1 MKRFFAILLIA
12 ATVLAV
18 AGCTKTPEEP
28 PKAMDQSG
36 KYYLDEGR
44 NEAIINDAG
53 VISMN
58 ANGNARVYYQIFVGS
73 FSDSNGD
80 GIGDLRGIINRF
92 DYLNDGDP
100 NSGVSLGVEGIW
112 LSPIFASPTY
122 HKYDASNYYKVD
134 SQFGTEADL
143 KELIELCH
151 QRGVQII
158 LDLVI
163 NHTARNNDWFARFA
177 DAHKNNDPEN
187 EYYNYFTYTDKPVA
201 GRSFNK
207 IAGTNHYYECNFSTD
222 MPELNYDNPV
232 VKEKMVEVAKYYL
245 DLGVDGFRFDAAKY
259 IYYGEEDR
267 NAEFWQWYMGE
278 LRKIKPDIYTV
289 AEVWDSDTV
298 TYPYFASTNCFDFS
312 MSQPGGKIAEAAGGG
327 NVNSFMKYVGNY
339 LSTIKAQKSD
349 AMLCSFIANHDMD
362 RAAGYLPVFN
372 GRAKMAANLNILL
385 PGSPFIY
392 YGEEIGA
399 LGSRG
404 GANTDANRRL
414 AMYWGDG
421 DTVKNPVGSTYAAAQ
436 DNGSVETQKPN
447 GDSLYNH
454 YKKLIMVRKANP
466 EIAYGE
472 FTALNFSGSRAGG
485 FVSTYEGKSVA
496 VIHNTTTKEV
506 TLDLGKA
513 TNISF
518 GTLAAVLGNGATLE
532 GTTLTLQPQTS
543 VVLR

>member
-1 MKRFFAILLIA
+1 MKRLLTLFLAALLLFA
-12 ATVLAV
+12 
-18 AGCTKTPEEP
+18 AGCTPQQP
-28 PKAMDQSG
+28 PVPAKKDQSG
-36 KYYLDEGR
+36 KYFLDEGR
-44 NEAIINDAG
+44 NEAIIDDAG
-53 VISMN
+53 VVGMRT
-58 ANGNARVYYQIFVGS
+58 NGNARVYYQIFVGS

-92 DYLNDGDP
+92 DYLNDGKDD
-100 NSGVSLGVEGIW
+100 SGVSLGVEGIW

-122 HKYDASNYYKVD
+122 HKYDATNYYRVD
-134 SQFGTEADL
+134 PQFGNEEDL
-143 KELIELCH
+143 KELIALCH
-151 QRGVQII
+151 ERGVQII
-158 LDLVI
+158 LDLVV
-163 NHTARNNDWFARFA
+163 NHTSKQNDWFQYFLQ
-177 DAHKNNDPEN
+177 AHKNNDPEN
-187 EYYNYFTYTDKPVA
+187 EYYDFYTYVDAPIA
-201 GRSFNK
+201 GRAFSK
-207 IAGTNHYYECNFSTD
+207 ISGTDHYYECNFSGD
-222 MPELNYDNPV
+222 MPELNYDNPT
-232 VKEKMVEVAKYYL
+232 VKKKMVEVAKYYL

-259 IYYGEEDR
+259 IYYGEENR

-278 LRKIKPDIYTV
+278 LRAIKPDIYTV
-289 AEVWDSDTV
+289 AEVWDSDSV
-298 TYPYFASTNCFDFS
+298 TTPYFASTNCFNFS
-312 MSQPGGKIAEAAGGG
+312 MSQPGGKIAETAGGG
-327 NVNSFMKYVGNY
+327 NVNNFMKYVGTY
-339 LSTIKAQKSD
+339 LSTIQAQNQD

-372 GRAKMAANLNILL
+372 GRAKVAANLNILL

-421 DTVKNPVGSTYAAAQ
+421 DTVKNPIGSTYAAAQ
-436 DNGSVETQKPN
+436 DNGSVATQKPN

-466 EIAYGE
+466 EIACGE

-506 TLDLGKA
+506 TVDLSKA
-513 TNISF
+513 TDLTFANL
-518 GTLAAVLGNGATLE
+518 TAVLGAGATLE
-532 GTTLTLQPQTS
+532 GTLLTLQPQTS